1 VGCLCLAASR
11 IILAP
16 ELGFFDAVG
25 PAPIISIFWS
35 GQPAPLTGG
44 FPLLLAEDFRTIT
57 LARMTAWIR
66 LKPLFAAET
75 FFVAMLGLHPAFS
88 TAPSWHSLWM

>member
-1 VGCLCLAASR
+1 
-11 IILAP
+11 
-16 ELGFFDAVG
+16 LGVFDPFW
-25 PAPIISIFWS
+25 PAPIAWIF
-35 GQPAPLTGG
+35 GQPKPLTGG